1 MFNSISGEITYK
13 DEERVFLSTGAV
25 EWEIHVSRNS
35 SDDLPEEGQKTKVYM
50 YLYHRDDQLKLFG
63 FSQATERDVFLDLL
77 KVEGVGP
84 RQALKILSGVEVGR
98 FIDALDSEDLDLLSG
113 IPGVGKKTAQK
124 IMLKL
129 KGKLSIMTPA
139 GISME
144 EDILNALVGMGF
156 DRRSA
161 KSAVSTASR
170 ALRESDLDKE
180 ELERELFKTAL
191 SQLSGGS
198 ASGIGFKAGSSE
210 NEPTRKTQIPEAPD
224 KEGRGKR

>member
-1 MFNSISGEITYK
+1 MFNSITGVITYK
-13 DEERVFLSTGAV
+13 DEERLFLCAGAV
-25 EWEIHVSRNS
+25 EWEIHISRNS
-35 SDDLPEEGQKTKVYM
+35 SDDLPEEGQKTRIYL

-63 FSQATERDVFLDLL
+63 FSQATERDVFLDLI

-98 FIDALDSEDLDLLSG
+98 FIDALDSEDLDLLSS

-139 GISME
+139 GFSME

-161 KSAVSTASR
+161 KGAVSTASR
-170 ALRESDLDKE
+170 TLRESDLDKE

-191 SQLSGGS
+191 SQLSGGPV
-198 ASGIGFKAGSSE
+198 SGGGFQAGSSG
-210 NEPTRKTQIPEAPD
+210 NGPPKGKRIPEAA
-224 KEGRGKR
+224 E

>member
-13 DEERVFLSTGAV
+13 DEERLFLSAGAV
-25 EWEIHVSRNS
+25 EWEIHISRNS
-35 SDDLPEEGQKTKVYM
+35 SDDLPEEGQSTRVYV
-50 YLYHRDDQLKLFG
+50 YLYHRDDQVRLYG
-63 FSQATERDVFLDLL
+63 FSQILERDVFLDLL

-98 FIDALDSEDLDLLSG
+98 FIDALEGEDLDLLST

-129 KGKLSIMTPA
+129 KGKLQVSTPA
-139 GISME
+139 GISLE
-144 EDILNALVGMGF
+144 EDIINALVGMGF

-161 KSAVSTASR
+161 KSAVGSAARS
-170 ALRESDLDKE
+170 LRERELNSE
-180 ELERELFKTAL
+180 ELERELFKSAL

-198 ASGIGFKAGSSE
+198 KPIAGGAGRAGSGTE
-210 NEPTRKTQIPEAPD
+210 ETGGGGAR
-224 KEGRGKR
+224 

>member
-1 MFNSISGEITYK
+1 MFNSITGVITYK
-13 DEERVFLSTGAV
+13 DEERLFLCAGAV
-25 EWEIHVSRNS
+25 EWEIHISRNS
-35 SDDLPEEGQKTKVYM
+35 SDDLPEEGQKTRIYL

-63 FSQATERDVFLDLL
+63 FSQATERDVFLDLI

-98 FIDALDSEDLDLLSG
+98 FIDALDSEDLDLLSS

-161 KSAVSTASR
+161 KGAVSTASR
-170 ALRESDLDKE
+170 TLRASDLDKE

-198 ASGIGFKAGSSE
+198 ASGSGFQAGSSG
-210 NEPTRKTQIPEAPD
+210 NGPPKGKRIPEAA
-224 KEGRGKR
+224 E